1 MKIKTT
7 INRLHKIT
15 ERLKAV
21 ASEYLEKAN
30 KNIAVVSISN
40 FYGPDQISELTKN
53 HSESLSILNEYFLIL
68 DTIENIRKEIG
79 KYNAK
84 SGINDKMTAES
95 IINIKIQAIK
105 NIINVSAKDD
115 VVPVKNLAEA
125 WKNKIIKKEET
136 LFSSRNNN
144 SIDII
149 LLTDEEKEK
158 LNEQLNEL
166 KKIQYALS
174 DDIAAINTNKIE
186 IEIDDNIAKLI
197 EKVSH

>member
-15 ERLKAV
+15 ERLKAA

>member
-15 ERLKAV
+15 ERLKAA

-105 NIINVSAKDD
+105 NILNASLKDD

>member
-15 ERLKAV
+15 ERLKAA

-105 NIINVSAKDD
+105 NIINASLKDD

-125 WKNKIIKKEET
+125 WKNKIIKKEES

-144 SIDII
+144 SIDIA